1 MWVGLPL
8 HWLRSGTGY
17 MTRDKSV
24 VNSLGLTA
32 WCGILKEYLKE
43 SPGEYSINMGG
54 RSINQLVR
62 NYKEA
67 KTKAWRERHQEIVGC
82 CFLSLKPDEGRRA
95 GKQPHTIPLFQ
106 LFEMP
111 AYKSISPRSSSSPRL
126 PLYVWHSS
134 LFFTSKWF
142 CLNYLCT
149 HIHIQ
154 I

>member
-1 MWVGLPL
+1 
-8 HWLRSGTGY
+8 

-67 KTKAWRERHQEIVGC
+67 KTKA
-82 CFLSLKPDEGRRA
+82 
-95 GKQPHTIPLFQ
+95 
-106 LFEMP
+106 
-111 AYKSISPRSSSSPRL
+111 
-126 PLYVWHSS
+126 
-134 LFFTSKWF
+134 
-142 CLNYLCT
+142 
-149 HIHIQ
+149 
-154 I
+154 